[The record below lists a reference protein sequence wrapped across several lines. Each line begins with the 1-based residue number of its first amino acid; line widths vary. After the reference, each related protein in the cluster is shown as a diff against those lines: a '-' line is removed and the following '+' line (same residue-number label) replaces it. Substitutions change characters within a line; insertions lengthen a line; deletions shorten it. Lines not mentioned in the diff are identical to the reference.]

1 MRMFTTTR
9 TTLGT
14 IAAVAVMAAGAYL
27 FSGRGAAARQNPL
40 SAAAPGAQCCKDDPA
55 AQLRLTL
62 DPRLFQG
69 DVRRAY
75 TVAQDDPA
83 LIAQLHCYCGCDKEI
98 GHKNLLDC
106 FRSKHGSTCAICVG
120 EALEAEQLAKQ
131 GMPVEQIRDALRARF
146 AGSHGS

>member
-1 MRMFTTTR
+1 MRMFSTR

-14 IAAVAVMAAGAYL
+14 IAAVAVIAAGGYL
-27 FSGRGAAARQNPL
+27 FFGRGAAAKQNPI
-40 SAAAPGAQCCKDDPA
+40 SAAAAGGQCCKDDPA
-55 AQLRLTL
+55 ALLRLTL

-69 DVRRAY
+69 DVRKAY

-83 LIAQLHCYCGCDKEI
+83 LLAQLHCYCGCDKEI

-120 EALEAEQLAKQ
+120 EAVEAEQLARQ

-146 AGSHGS
+146 AGAHGS